1 MYDKTIKRSRKVS
14 LGILGSITEKDG
26 FIPSDKQKL
35 REKTSRPYGGKEA
48 FALEYGYAKWLL
60 TTLEKD
66 GIMGR
71 IKNNFPQLWQF
82 IIAMVYCRTA
92 YQSPLKNIPFYLTH
106 SDICYQLNWQESISD
121 QKMGDYLFDLG
132 SHQASIHRYME
143 PEQKDR
149 KCVLIDATDIVSYS
163 RNMSMVQ
170 KGYNSQMNFN
180 PQFVLLYLYDAATLQ
195 PLYYRLVAGNIREV
209 TAMKSTI
216 AASGIEQCIFI
227 ADKGFFSESN
237 ISDMELAGLQFI
249 IPLRRDNKLI
259 PYEQLVAIDQNDNYF
274 AYAKRH
280 IFYTDPQITKG
291 RKVCLYLDGML
302 KEQEKNDYLSRIQT
316 VPEYYSKEKFKE
328 RVNRMGTLAIIHN
341 TGLNPEEI
349 YVEYKQRGDIEQFFD
364 QFKNTLNASFS
375 YMQREESLN
384 GWMFINHISMQV
396 IYKIYQILKTTPLNK
411 KQMLN
416 HRYSI
421 KDTIEHLMTIKKI
434 KFSDQ
439 EHIITEVDKPTRF
452 LLDKMK
458 ISIT

>member
-1 MYDKTIKRSRKVS
+1 MLVHFHQNI
-14 LGILGSITEKDG
+14 
-26 FIPSDKQKL
+26 QK
-35 REKTSRPYGGKEA
+35 
-48 FALEYGYAKWLL
+48 
-60 TTLEKD
+60 
-66 GIMGR
+66 
-71 IKNNFPQLWQF
+71 
-82 IIAMVYCRTA
+82 
-92 YQSPLKNIPFYLTH
+92 
-106 SDICYQLNWQESISD
+106 
-121 QKMGDYLFDLG
+121 
-132 SHQASIHRYME
+132 
-143 PEQKDR
+143 
-149 KCVLIDATDIVSYS
+149 
-163 RNMSMVQ
+163 
-170 KGYNSQMNFN
+170 
-180 PQFVLLYLYDAATLQ
+180 
-195 PLYYRLVAGNIREV
+195 
-209 TAMKSTI
+209 
-216 AASGIEQCIFI
+216 
-227 ADKGFFSESN
+227 
-237 ISDMELAGLQFI
+237 
-249 IPLRRDNKLI
+249 
-259 PYEQLVAIDQNDNYF
+259 
-274 AYAKRH
+274 
-280 IFYTDPQITKG
+280 ITKG

-302 KEQEKNDYLSRIQT
+302 KEKEKNDYLSRIQT